1 MEFFYFT
8 RPCMSPRGELT
19 RLADRRG
26 ATIAARKTVGKARG
40 VPAHTPHTRH
50 PIGEQIEL
58 LAHDFAPSAN
68 ATQPSSRIAWQM
80 SEARRLFLY
89 AMVVEQEQST
99 GSRLPWRLRSRGAL
113 KPPGL
118 RLRNS
123 ATVVTV

>member
-1 MEFFYFT
+1 
-8 RPCMSPRGELT
+8 MSPRGELT

-40 VPAHTPHTRH
+40 V
-50 PIGEQIEL
+50 

-123 ATVVTV
+123 ATVATV